1 MRPKRHTHGPIF
13 TPADDDDMPVLASG
27 KSSAQNNLCQ
37 WSSVEGNQIVAS
49 GATFKHLQSA
59 MYAIRWYK
67 GVPAFEARDLA
78 LDELYV
84 FPASTA
90 EGVLA
95 EVRSFWSM
103 GEQYAAHNL
112 LHRRGILL
120 HGSQG
125 HGKTSIIKLI
135 IQDMLTARNG
145 VVFLCNT
152 DPELVDLAVQHFRQ
166 VEPVRNI
173 MCVYEDIDALIESWG
188 EEHLLSLLDGENQTN
203 HVLNV
208 ATSNYPDKLDFR
220 LTNRPR
226 RFDTIIKMGVVSRE
240 EREAYFGK
248 KVVFATVEEQQAW
261 LDASDRFS
269 FAALAEMVIAV
280 RILGH
285 DFETTV
291 ERLRSMMKN
300 KAIKHDES
308 EVGFGH

>member
-1 MRPKRHTHGPIF
+1 MQSSN
-13 TPADDDDMPVLASG
+13 AELAQ
-27 KSSAQNNLCQ
+27 QNNLCQ
-37 WSSVEGNQIVAS
+37 WSAVEGNQIIAS
-49 GATFKHLQSA
+49 GATFKRLKSG

-67 GVPAFEARDLA
+67 GVPALESRDLA

-90 EGVLA
+90 ETVLA
-95 EVRSFWSM
+95 EVNSFWNM
-103 GEQYAAHNL
+103 ADQYAQHSL

-120 HGSQG
+120 HGGQG
-125 HGKTSIIKLI
+125 HGKTSVIKMI
-135 IQDMLTARNG
+135 MQDALAKRDG
-145 VVFLCNT
+145 VIFLCNT
-152 DPELVDLAVQHFRQ
+152 DPELVDLAIQHFRQ
-166 VEPVRNI
+166 VEPIRNI
-173 MCVYEDIDALIESWG
+173 VCVYEDIDALIESWG
-188 EEHLLSLLDGENQTN
+188 EEHILSLLDGENQTN

-240 EREAYFGK
+240 EREAYFDK
-248 KVVFATVEEQQAW
+248 KVVFATPAEQQQWIA
-261 LDASDRFS
+261 ASDKFS

-285 DFETTV
+285 DFVTTV
-291 ERLRSMMKN
+291 ERLRMMMKN
-300 KAIKHDES
+300 KSIKKDES